1 MVMERKLQIE
11 LITFGIPDAEQLA
24 TNYKERLLALASQY
38 SSVEVAPGNGRFE
51 TAGLPGEDLD
61 YLFK

>member
-11 LITFGIPDAEQLA
+11 LITYGIPDAEQLA
-24 TNYKERLLALASQY
+24 ANYKERLLALAAQY
-38 SSVEVAPGNGRFE
+38 SSVEMAPGHELFE